1 MSIPLPE
8 TVSCILGQLNAA
20 GYEAYA
26 VGGCVRD
33 SLLGRTPEDWDI
45 CTSALPQEV
54 MACFPQCKIHTVGLK
69 HGTVLLMLEGRGYEV
84 TTYRT
89 DGPSSDHRHPD
100 GVQFVRS
107 LEEDLARR
115 DFTINAMAYH
125 PVHGLVDPFS
135 GQTDLAAGIVRCV
148 GEPKRRFR
156 EDGLRILRGLRF
168 ASRYGFQIETET
180 GAAIRQQAEL
190 LQFISGERIFAELKG
205 FLAGEGA
212 AQLLLDY
219 REPFGAI
226 MPELVPMFGHP
237 QHNPHHCYDV
247 WGHTCHAVGQV
258 AGDPLLGL
266 TMLLHD
272 AGKPRCF
279 TQDENGVGHFHGH
292 PAESVK
298 IAADIL
304 ARFHCDNR
312 SRDTILTLIAWHDRV
327 RVFTRRS
334 VRRMLS
340 SLGEENARLLFRVMY
355 ADARA
360 QSPATLPQ
368 KLAGLAEGERIL
380 EELLAEKACFTL
392 KDLAVSGKD
401 LLALGYPA
409 GPELGAALN
418 ALLEAVVE
426 ERLPNQRQAL
436 LDALPALEQSGQLP
450 PKWTK
455 SE

>member
-1 MSIPLPE
+1 MSIQLPE
-8 TVSCILGQLNAA
+8 NVTCIIGRLGAA

-33 SLLGRTPEDWDI
+33 ALLGRTPEDWDI

-69 HGTVLLMLEGRGYEV
+69 HGTVLLMLEGQGYEV

-89 DGPSSDHRHPD
+89 DGPSHDHRHPD

-107 LEEDLARR
+107 LREDLARR

-125 PVHGLVDPFS
+125 PARGLVDPFG
-135 GQTDLAAGIVRCV
+135 GQADLAAGIVRCV
-148 GEPKRRFR
+148 GEPERRFE

-168 ASRYGFQIETET
+168 ASRYGFQIEPRT
-180 GAAIRQQAEL
+180 GAAIRQQADL
-190 LQFISGERIFAELKG
+190 LQFVSGERIFTELKG
-205 FLAGEGA
+205 ILAGKGVE
-212 AQLLLDY
+212 QLLLDY
-219 REPFGAI
+219 RKPFGAI
-226 MPELVPMFGHP
+226 MPELVPMFDHP

-298 IAADIL
+298 IATDIL
-304 ARFHCDNR
+304 TRFHCDNR

-334 VRRMLS
+334 VRRMLA

-360 QSPATLPQ
+360 QSPSTLPQ
-368 KLAGLAEGERIL
+368 KLESLAEGERIL
-380 EELLAEKACFTL
+380 EKLLAENACFTI
-392 KDLAVSGKD
+392 KDLAVSGND

-418 ALLEAVVE
+418 TLLEAVVE

-436 LDALPALEQSGQLP
+436 LDALPPPEYGRQATRSWNKGQ
-450 PKWTK
+450 
-455 SE
+455 